1 MSVSVHFLEDLVRL
15 GMPDAAPR
23 PAASHPGFFSSLLK
37 AMSESRA
44 RQAEAELAR
53 HAGLMEALDP
63 SPARRRARS

>member
-15 GMPDAAPR
+15 GMPDVAPR
-23 PAASHPGFFSSLLK
+23 PAAAQPGFFSSLLK

-53 HAGLMEALDP
+53 HAALMEAIGP
-63 SPARRRARS
+63 TSTRRRANS